1 MKKKAT
7 QENKV
12 TEENSLFYSF
22 ERKVTT
28 TPEFKEFWRNGQP
41 WVNFGIDNLYP
52 SELIRLYLDASSL
65 HTALIR
71 KKANMTSGNGFKID
85 GLNGAGLN
93 FLANRFGNMTLD
105 EIGLAV
111 GFDLHLFG
119 GFYLNITWSKDGKSI
134 SRIQHVPYEKVR
146 CAKPIEGDELDEKY
160 HYISRDWEFY
170 RRSENTPY
178 KICGFN
184 PIKSVEEPNQLLFV
198 KQYSPNAEYYSYCN
212 YTSTLNYIKLAYE
225 INVYHLKSIQNNLN
239 SGMIIIN
246 KNGVPPAEQ
255 REKLYQELKNR
266 YSGADAAGDILMVFA
281 ENAEKAPEFVP
292 FPSNGSDARFK
303 DLVEQVN
310 ANIRIGHDTS
320 SIVANIETS
329 GKLGARAEVQD
340 AYEMFQNTII
350 TPAQKI
356 IQDTINKLAGYNGI
370 VSEFEL
376 NKYNLFTTPVA
387 TDQKMYLEIKKQD

>member
-1 MKKKAT
+1 
-7 QENKV
+7 
-12 TEENSLFYSF
+12 
-22 ERKVTT
+22 
-28 TPEFKEFWRNGQP
+28 
-41 WVNFGIDNLYP
+41 
-52 SELIRLYLDASSL
+52 
-65 HTALIR
+65 
-71 KKANMTSGNGFKID
+71 
-85 GLNGAGLN
+85 
-93 FLANRFGNMTLD
+93 
-105 EIGLAV
+105 
-111 GFDLHLFG
+111 
-119 GFYLNITWSKDGKSI
+119 
-134 SRIQHVPYEKVR
+134 
-146 CAKPIEGDELDEKY
+146 
-160 HYISRDWEFY
+160 
-170 RRSENTPY
+170 
-178 KICGFN
+178 
-184 PIKSVEEPNQLLFV
+184 
-198 KQYSPNAEYYSYCN
+198 
-212 YTSTLNYIKLAYE
+212 
-225 INVYHLKSIQNNLN
+225 
-239 SGMIIIN
+239 MIIIN

>member
-12 TEENSLFYSF
+12 TKENSLFYSF

-41 WVNFGIDNLYP
+41 WVNFGLDNLYP
-52 SELIRLYLDASSL
+52 QELIRLYLDASSL

-93 FLANRFGNMTLD
+93 FLANRFGNMTID
-105 EIGLAV
+105 EIGLAI
-111 GFDLHLFG
+111 GFDLHLF
-119 GFYLNITWSKDGKSI
+119 
-134 SRIQHVPYEKVR
+134 
-146 CAKPIEGDELDEKY
+146 
-160 HYISRDWEFY
+160 
-170 RRSENTPY
+170 
-178 KICGFN
+178 CGFN

-246 KNGVPPAEQ
+246 KNGIPPAEQ

-310 ANIRIGHDTS
+310 TNIRLGHD
-320 SIVANIETS
+320 A
-329 GKLGARAEVQD
+329 
-340 AYEMFQNTII
+340 
-350 TPAQKI
+350 
-356 IQDTINKLAGYNGI
+356 
-370 VSEFEL
+370 
-376 NKYNLFTTPVA
+376 
-387 TDQKMYLEIKKQD
+387 